1 MKNNIKVRRTTTKYR
16 HTHRAFVEAFNKELA
31 KLWFKSMDAQ
41 ELQDPEKVSKIWVKS
56 LNKTVKKMNNTVS
69 LMIDMKPKDPIKLD
83 TVPLDKVYSK
93 ETVRPKH
100 GLYR

>member
-1 MKNNIKVRRTTTKYR
+1 
-16 HTHRAFVEAFNKELA
+16 
-31 KLWFKSMDAQ
+31 MDAQ
-41 ELQDPEKVSKIWVKS
+41 ELQDPEKVSKIFVKS
-56 LNKTVKKMNNTVS
+56 LNKTVKKMNNT